1 MPDQNTNSVLN
12 STVDIDIWEDDKLDR
27 LSECEF
33 LSTYLINK
41 YLDEENS
48 EDSFVLNINAE
59 WGFGKTFFMEAWR
72 DSLKQKN
79 YPVVFFNAWKSDYC
93 EDPLI
98 AFISEFQNQ
107 LEPYF
112 KEAEPVQEAFEN
124 TKKMGWK
131 LFKIGVPIV
140 ASIVARKLTGYT
152 FEQIIDIYE
161 KADNKSSDSDSG
173 SEEGKKDI
181 ENAVSEIFEQSA
193 KDAIASFEQ
202 SKSNVEGFKEQ
213 LKDLIEKTKQSEE
226 LNAPLF
232 IFIDELDRCRPT
244 YAIEL
249 LEKVKHIFNVSGVY
263 FIVATASK
271 QLCHS
276 IKAIYGSEFD
286 AEGYLKRFFNQ
297 VYELKEPSYFEFAPF
312 LYEKYGLHKHED
324 KFFTPLEPKL
334 CNTDDP
340 NIEIFALLSAYFKLG
355 LRDQI
360 QIAANLQTICLTWDS
375 KIEIHLAFMLFL
387 LILKHN
393 SDDVFKHYD
402 QKRELDPPARG
413 SFLAQ
418 KVKVNDKVTFKNFLY
433 TTPYGKN
440 QPETVTIFELVRV
453 YFGKLK
459 LSVKKHRESGK
470 GNSYFAKQIY
480 DQLER
485 TIRDQNFNLND
496 TDILC
501 LSRYFDKVK
510 QLGQFKTDFG
520 KEESGTNS

>member
-1 MPDQNTNSVLN
+1 MSDQNTNSVLN

-27 LSECEF
+27 SSECEF

-59 WGFGKTFFMEAWR
+59 WGFGKTFFMDAWSQ
-72 DSLKQKN
+72 SLEQNN

-112 KEAEPVQEAFEN
+112 KKAEPVQKAFEN
-124 TKKMGWK
+124 TKKMGFK
-131 LFKIGVPIV
+131 LFKTGVPIV

-181 ENAVSEIFEQSA
+181 ENAVSKIFEQSA
-193 KDAIASFEQ
+193 KDAIASYEQ
-202 SKSNVEGFKEQ
+202 SKSNVEGFKEH
-213 LKDLIEKTKQSEE
+213 LKVLIEKTKQSEE
-226 LNAPLF
+226 LNAPMF

-263 FIVATASK
+263 FIVATASR

-297 VYELKEPSYFEFAPF
+297 IYELKDPSYFKFAPF
-312 LYEKYGLHKHED
+312 LYEKYGLQIYKE
-324 KFFTPLEPKL
+324 KLFSPLNSQWCE
-334 CNTDDP
+334 TGDS
-340 NIEIFALLSAYFKLG
+340 NIEIFALFSKYFSLG

-360 QIAANLQTICLTWDS
+360 QITANLQTICLTWDS
-375 KIEIHLAFMLFL
+375 EIEIHLAFMLFL
-387 LILKHN
+387 LILKHKF
-393 SDDVFKHYD
+393 DDEFQYYD
-402 QKRELDPPARG
+402 QVRELESPAKG
-413 SFLAQ
+413 STLSE
-418 KVKVNDKVTFKNFLY
+418 KINNKVTFKNVKY
-433 TTPYGKN
+433 TTSYGDN
-440 QPETVTIFELVRV
+440 HSENIRLWSLINI
-453 YFGKLK
+453 YFKKLND
-459 LSVKKHRESGK
+459 SVKNYRESNK
-470 GNSYFAKQIY
+470 SNSYVVEQI
-480 DQLER
+480 DRQLEKAIQFR
-485 TIRDQNFNLND
+485 NLGPYD
-496 TDILC
+496 KDILF
-501 LSRYFDKVK
+501 LSSYFDKVK

-520 KEESGTNS
+520 EEAS